1 MNNMDPNAMYGLN
14 NQVSNQSSGNYNQN
28 ARQPIPI
35 ATGRE
40 SINNISSMN
49 TMNRLYNANQINMG
63 NMVSEGSSGQN
74 RNAVANNADTSVS
87 VSLNNNTNANPN
99 PNTMYEYPPQMQ
111 MMPYV
116 QLGCTKNCGASEPID
131 FQYQN
136 QNHATLSDYTA
147 NPIVDNMP
155 TPINSGNTVQ
165 QFVEPEDEMSTQLI
179 GNHSGLTQ
187 TPATT
192 LAQDQDISEDMTPQM
207 TTGNATIVSTDSLQ
221 YMNGYLRT
229 QVGKMAEIEF
239 LVGNNNT
246 AIKRGYITNVGANY
260 IILRELNSNG
270 KIICDYYNIK
280 FVTIFDDTAQRHQ
293 APFL

>member
-1 MNNMDPNAMYGLN
+1 MNNIDPNAMYGLN
-14 NQVSNQSSGNYNQN
+14 NRISKQSSDNYNQA

-49 TMNRLYNANQINMG
+49 TMNRLNNANQINMG
-63 NMVSEGSSGQN
+63 NMASEGSNGQN
-74 RNAVANNADTSVS
+74 RNAVANNADTSVPVGS
-87 VSLNNNTNANPN
+87 NNNTNANPD
-99 PNTMYEYPPQMQ
+99 TMYEYPPQMQ

-116 QLGCTKNCGASEPID
+116 QPNCTKNCGASEPID

-179 GNHSGLTQ
+179 GNHLGLTQ

-192 LAQDQDISEDMTPQM
+192 LAQDRDISENMTPL
-207 TTGNATIVSTDSLQ
+207 TAANSAAVISTDSLQ

-280 FVTIFDDTAQRHQ
+280 FVTIYDDTAQQYQ

>member
-1 MNNMDPNAMYGLN
+1 MNNIDPNAMYGLN
-14 NQVSNQSSGNYNQN
+14 NQVSNQSSGNYNQT

-35 ATGRE
+35 ATDRE

-49 TMNRLYNANQINMG
+49 TLNRLYNANQINMG
-63 NMVSEGSSGQN
+63 NMASEGSSGQN
-74 RNAVANNADTSVS
+74 WNPNANNANTSMPPGS
-87 VSLNNNTNANPN
+87 NTNNY

-116 QLGCTKNCGASEPID
+116 QPGCTKNCGASEPID

-207 TTGNATIVSTDSLQ
+207 ATGNATIVSTDSLQ
-221 YMNGYLRT
+221 YMNSYLRT

-246 AIKRGYITNVGANY
+246 AIKRGYIINVGANY
-260 IILRELNSNG
+260 IILRELNGNG

-280 FVTIFDDTAQRHQ
+280 FVTIYDDTAQHHQ

>member
-116 QLGCTKNCGASEPID
+116 QPGCTKNCGASEPID

-179 GNHSGLTQ
+179 VNHSGLTQ

>member
-1 MNNMDPNAMYGLN
+1 MNNIDPNAMYGLN
-14 NQVSNQSSGNYNQN
+14 NQVSNQSSGNYNQT

-35 ATGRE
+35 ATDRE

-49 TMNRLYNANQINMG
+49 TLNRLYNANQINMG
-63 NMVSEGSSGQN
+63 NMASEGSSGQN
-74 RNAVANNADTSVS
+74 WNPNANNANTSMPPGS
-87 VSLNNNTNANPN
+87 NTNNY

-116 QLGCTKNCGASEPID
+116 QPGCTKNCGASEPID

-155 TPINSGNTVQ
+155 TPINSGNTVP

-207 TTGNATIVSTDSLQ
+207 STGNATIVSTDSLQ

-260 IILRELNSNG
+260 IILRELNGNG

-280 FVTIFDDTAQRHQ
+280 FVTIFDDTAQHHQ

>member
-1 MNNMDPNAMYGLN
+1 MNNIDPNAMYGLN
-14 NQVSNQSSGNYNQN
+14 NQVSNQSSGNYNQA

-49 TMNRLYNANQINMG
+49 TMNQLYNANQINMG
-63 NMVSEGSSGQN
+63 NMASEGSSGQN

-87 VSLNNNTNANPN
+87 VSSNNNTNAN

-116 QLGCTKNCGASEPID
+116 QPGCTKNCGASEPID

-280 FVTIFDDTAQRHQ
+280 FVTIYDDTAQHHQ

>member
-14 NQVSNQSSGNYNQN
+14 NQVSNQSSGNYNQT

-35 ATGRE
+35 ATSRE
-40 SINNISSMN
+40 SVNNISSMN
-49 TMNRLYNANQINMG
+49 TMNQLNNANQINRG
-63 NMVSEGSSGQN
+63 NMAAERNSGQN
-74 RNAVANNADTSVS
+74 WNPNANNANTSMPPS
-87 VSLNNNTNANPN
+87 SNTNTN

-111 MMPYV
+111 IMPYI
-116 QLGCTKNCGASEPID
+116 QPGCTKNCGASEPID

-147 NPIVDNMP
+147 NPVVDNMP
-155 TPINSGNTVQ
+155 TPINSGNTVP

-246 AIKRGYITNVGANY
+246 VIKRGYITNVGANY
-260 IILRELNSNG
+260 IILREFNSNR

-280 FVTIFDDTAQRHQ
+280 FVTIYDDTAQQ
-293 APFL
+293 YQTPYL